1 MEPDIQ
7 HYFADN
13 LYAKQAHIPAG
24 LRLGKHTHAYT
35 HLSILAKGE
44 VYVYVDDIRHYYQA
58 PACIE
63 IKANLVHEVEALSDV
78 TWYCV
83 HATDETD
90 ETKVDEVLIQQGK

>member
-13 LYAKQAHIPAG
+13 LYAKQAQIPAG
-24 LRLGKHTHAYT
+24 LRLGKHTHTYT
-35 HLSILAKGE
+35 HLSILAKGA
-44 VYVYVDDIRHYYQA
+44 VYVYVDDIRHYYEA

-63 IKANLVHEVEALSDV
+63 IKANLVHEVEALTDV